1 MGVPI
6 PLVLRRQGGIA
17 QEQKVLQ
24 VFLRRGL
31 GEVET
36 AGDDQVECR
45 LYAVAG
51 VPS

>member
-1 MGVPI
+1 MLRI
-6 PLVLRRQGGIA
+6 LRRQGGIA
-17 QEQKVLQ
+17 QEQKVLRL
-24 VFLRRGL
+24 FLRRGL